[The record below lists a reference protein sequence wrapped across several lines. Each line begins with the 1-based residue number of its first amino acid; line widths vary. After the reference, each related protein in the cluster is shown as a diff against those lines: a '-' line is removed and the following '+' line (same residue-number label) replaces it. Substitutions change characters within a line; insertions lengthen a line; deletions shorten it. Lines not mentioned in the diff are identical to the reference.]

1 MANLGSRP
9 ETNAE
14 ERKCRTTRVERP
26 DAILSD
32 IEDMQFTRSRVFG
45 EVKPEDA
52 DSRSMGVDF
61 VRIAVFGKDAIDH
74 HKLNKVLLFQVIGK
88 T

>member
-1 MANLGSRP
+1 MANLGCRP
-9 ETNAE
+9 EINAE
-14 ERKCRTTRVERP
+14 ERKCRTNRVERP
-26 DAILSD
+26 DAILND

-45 EVKPEDA
+45 EVKPEDT

-61 VRIAVFGKDAIDH
+61 VRIAVFGKDAIDCH
-74 HKLNKVLLFQVIGK
+74 MLNKVLLFQVIGK